1 LFSRTPTIVGLLCT
15 SRIHVA
21 YKFVR
26 DLYWAS
32 DYVISSEAL
41 CTVPDLTTSLDV
53 MRVSGVCGE
62 NTYELEDGD
71 GIIRLFNLPNRLRH
85 VVFIRPRCFV
95 LARLDDSVGLK
106 SKVKGEINA
115 VILDTHLPE
124 LRKHER
130 WPARFAKLAP
140 GSELQDTAQRV
151 DCASGC
157 AMESG
162 GADSRKKCSDDD
174 SSEESDLEE
183 NPNQRKWN
191 MYSLHNDAA
200 EDSSNNDPALQE
212 LEPRVL

>member
-1 LFSRTPTIVGLLCT
+1 
-15 SRIHVA
+15 
-21 YKFVR
+21 
-26 DLYWAS
+26 
-32 DYVISSEAL
+32 
-41 CTVPDLTTSLDV
+41 

-62 NTYELEDGD
+62 NAYELEDGE
-71 GIIRLFNLPNRLRH
+71 GVIRLFNLPNRLRH

-95 LARLDDSVGLK
+95 LAKLDDSIGLK

-140 GSELQDTAQRV
+140 ESEPQDLTQRV
-151 DCASGC
+151 GCASGC
-157 AMESG
+157 VMELG
-162 GADSRKKCSDDD
+162 GADSARKCSDGDD
-174 SSEESDLEE
+174 SSEESDLEG

-200 EDSSNNDPALQE
+200 EDSANNDPALQE
-212 LEPRVL
+212 LEPRALSP